1 MPTRRLVQEPLR
13 RMTNEAVA
21 HESEHHAPPPNVEA
35 DVIARELI
43 ATTTGASGRFKAW
56 AWILGILSV
65 VGIVSLVVK
74 FASVGDDSTKWGY
87 VAALV
92 SFLLSVAG
100 GAPMIAMAPVMAK
113 ANWVR
118 PITRLASIFSFVS
131 VITLIMLIPL
141 VAILP
146 PLVTEGAR
154 RRTIWYL
161 APDYSPHI
169 WGIAGLLLLIVTGMM
184 LFYSAAL
191 PDFASMRDHST
202 GWRQRLGKRLARG
215 WVGTDVQWR
224 TLRMRIGMFG
234 TFYFLILVF
243 VNFLITTD
251 FGQSMVPGWR
261 DAILPMAHTVSGF
274 QGGVAAVVIALYF
287 SRRFMKLE
295 KYVHLD
301 AFWSLGRLLFAL
313 TLLWIYFFYS
323 SFIVFWYGRSEN
335 DIATLNHQIKG
346 PFLPVFIV
354 GMLLIWFVPWWILIW
369 NKVRR
374 GTSAMVVG
382 SFIILIGLLLDRIR
396 MFVPAWS
403 VPGDQIHQKWLAET
417 PAAYWPTI
425 FDILIMAGGISSIAL
440 IVMLMTRVIPVLS
453 VWQVQEFNLL
463 SKPIK
468 YVRGHATLVAK
479 PD

>member
-1 MPTRRLVQEPLR
+1 MAS
-13 RMTNEAVA
+13 EAVA
-21 HESEHHAPPPNVEA
+21 HGHEAEEHHAPPPQVEA
-35 DVIARELI
+35 VVVARELI
-43 ATTTGASGRFKAW
+43 ATTTGASGRFKAI
-56 AWILGILSV
+56 AWTLGVLSIA
-65 VGIVSLVVK
+65 GIVALVLK
-74 FASVGDDSTKWGY
+74 WIDQGDDATKWGY

-92 SFLLSVAG
+92 SFLLSVTG
-100 GAPMIAMAPVMAK
+100 GAPMVAMAPVMAK

-118 PITRLASIFSFVS
+118 PVTRIAAIFSFAG
-131 VITLIMLIPL
+131 ITTIIMLIPL
-141 VAILP
+141 VALLP

-154 RRTIWYL
+154 RRTVWFE

-169 WGIAGLLLLIVTGMM
+169 WSVVGLVLLLVTGIM

-202 GWRQRLGKRLARG
+202 GWRQRLGKKLARG
-215 WVGTDVQWR
+215 WVGNDSQWR

-243 VNFLITTD
+243 VNFLISTD
-251 FGQSMVPGWR
+251 YGQSMVPGWR
-261 DAILPMAHTVSGF
+261 DAIFPMYHTVSSF
-274 QGGVAAVVIALYF
+274 QAGVAGIVIALWAA
-287 SRRFMKLE
+287 RRYMKLE

-313 TLLWIYFFYS
+313 TLLWVYFFYS

-335 DIATLNHQIKG
+335 DIATLNLMIKG
-346 PFLPVFIV
+346 PMIYAFIA
-354 GMLLIWFVPWWILIW
+354 GALLIWFVPWWILIW

-374 GTSAMVVG
+374 GINGMVIG
-382 SFIILIGLLLDRIR
+382 SFIILIGVLLDRIR
-396 MFVPAWS
+396 TFVPAWS
-403 VPGDQIHQKWLAET
+403 VPPEQIHEKWLKVIPDT
-417 PAAYWPTI
+417 LYPNV
-425 FDILIMAGGISSIAL
+425 FDILIMAGGISLAVL
-440 IVMLMTRVIPVLS
+440 IIMLMTRVIPVLS

-468 YVRGHATLVAK
+468 YIRGHATLVAK

>member
-1 MPTRRLVQEPLR
+1 MASQ
-13 RMTNEAVA
+13 AVA
-21 HESEHHAPPPNVEA
+21 HEAEHHAPPPQVAA
-35 DVIARELI
+35 DVISTELV

-56 AWILGILSV
+56 VWGLGILSIA
-65 VGIVSLVVK
+65 GIVALVIK
-74 FASVGDDSTKWGY
+74 FIDQGDDSTKWGY

-100 GAPMIAMAPVMAK
+100 GAPMVAMAPVMAK

-118 PITRLASIFSFVS
+118 PITRIASLFSFAS
-131 VITLIMLIPL
+131 VVTLVMLIPL

-154 RRTIWYL
+154 RRTIWYE

-169 WGIAGLLLLIVTGMM
+169 WTTLALVMLLITGIM

-202 GWRQRLGKRLARG
+202 GWRKRLGKRLARG
-215 WVGTDVQWR
+215 WVGTDAQWR

-243 VNFLITTD
+243 ANFLFTTD

-261 DAILPMAHTVSGF
+261 DAILPMYHTVSGF
-274 QGGVAAVVIALYF
+274 QAGVAGVVIALYF
-287 SRRFMKLE
+287 SRKYMKLE
-295 KYVHLD
+295 KFIHLD

-346 PFLPVFIV
+346 PMIWAFFGAMI
-354 GMLLIWFVPWWILIW
+354 LLWFVPWWILIW

-374 GTSAMVVG
+374 GTTVMVMG
-382 SFIILIGLLLDRIR
+382 SFVILVGLMLDRIR

-403 VPGDQIHQKWLAET
+403 VPGDQIHEKWLKVIPET
-417 PAAYWPTI
+417 YWPDI
-425 FDILIMAGGISSIAL
+425 FDILIMAGGISLVAF
-440 IVMLMTRVIPVLS
+440 IVMMMTRVVPVLS

-468 YVRGHATLVAK
+468 YIRGHATLVAK

>member
-1 MPTRRLVQEPLR
+1 MAS
-13 RMTNEAVA
+13 EAIA
-21 HESEHHAPPPNVEA
+21 HESEHHAPPPQVDA

-56 AWILGILSV
+56 AWILGILSIA
-65 VGIVSLVVK
+65 GIVSLIVK
-74 FASVGDDSTKWGY
+74 FTDVGDDSTKWGY
-87 VAALV
+87 VAAMV

-100 GAPMIAMAPVMAK
+100 AAPMIAMAPVMAK

-118 PITRLASIFSFVS
+118 PITRLASIFSFAGVA
-131 VITLIMLIPL
+131 TLIMLIPL

-154 RRTIWYL
+154 RRTIWYM
-161 APDYSPHI
+161 APDYSPHF
-169 WGIAGLLLLIVTGMM
+169 WTTLGLVLLLFTGLM

-224 TLRMRIGMFG
+224 TLRKRIGMFG

-243 VNFLITTD
+243 VNFLISTD

-261 DAILPMAHTVSGF
+261 DAIFPMYHTISGF
-274 QGGVAAVVIALYF
+274 QAGVAGVVIALYF

-313 TLLWIYFFYS
+313 TLLWVYFFYS

-346 PFLPVFIV
+346 PMLPVFLV
-354 GMLLIWFVPWWILIW
+354 GVILIWFVPWWMLIW
-369 NKVRR
+369 NRVRR

-396 MFVPAWS
+396 IFVPAWS
-403 VPGDQIHQKWLAET
+403 VPGDQIHQKWLEVT
-417 PAAYWPTI
+417 PEVYWPNI
-425 FDILIMAGGISSIAL
+425 FDILIIAGGISLVAL
-440 IVMLMTRVIPVLS
+440 IVMLMTLLLMVVL
-453 VWQVQEFNLL
+453 VLQFQ
-463 SKPIK
+463 
-468 YVRGHATLVAK
+468 
-479 PD
+479 

>member
-1 MPTRRLVQEPLR
+1 MAS
-13 RMTNEAVA
+13 EAVA
-21 HESEHHAPPPNVEA
+21 TGHEAADHHAPPPNVAAE
-35 DVIARELI
+35 VVARELI

-56 AWILGILSV
+56 TWGLGILSI
-65 VGIVSLVVK
+65 VGIVALILK
-74 FASVGDDSTKWGY
+74 FIDVGNDSTKWGY
-87 VAALV
+87 VAAMV

-100 GAPMIAMAPVMAK
+100 GAPMVAMAPVVAK

-118 PITRLASIFSFVS
+118 PVTRIASLFSFAG
-131 VITLIMLIPL
+131 IATLIMLIPL

-154 RRTIWYL
+154 RRTVWFM

-169 WGIAGLLLLIVTGMM
+169 WTTLALVLLLLTGIM

-243 VNFLITTD
+243 VNFLISTD
-251 FGQSMVPGWR
+251 FGQSLVPGWR
-261 DAILPMAHTVSGF
+261 DAIFPMYHTVSSF
-274 QGGVAAVVIALYF
+274 QAGVAGVVIALYF
-287 SRRFMKLE
+287 SRKYMKLE

-323 SFIVFWYGRSEN
+323 SFIVFWYGRSAN
-335 DIATLNHQIKG
+335 DIATLDLLIKG
-346 PFLPVFIV
+346 PMIYAFF
-354 GMLLIWFVPWWILIW
+354 GGLLLMWFVPWWILIW

-374 GTSAMVVG
+374 GTGAMVVG

-396 MFVPAWS
+396 TFVPAWS
-403 VPGDQIHQKWLAET
+403 VPPERIHEKWLT
-417 PAAYWPTI
+417 VIPDTYWPTV
-425 FDILIMAGGISSIAL
+425 FDVLIMIGGISMIAV

-468 YVRGHATLVAK
+468 YIRGHATLVAK

>member
-1 MPTRRLVQEPLR
+1 
-13 RMTNEAVA
+13 MTNEAVA
-21 HESEHHAPPPNVEA
+21 HESDHHAPPPNVDA
-35 DVIARELI
+35 DVISRELV

-56 AWILGILSV
+56 AWILGILSI

-74 FASVGDDSTKWGY
+74 FADVGDDSTKWGY

-100 GAPMIAMAPVMAK
+100 GAPMVAMAPVMAK

-118 PITRLASIFSFVS
+118 PVTRLASLFSFAGV
-131 VITLIMLIPL
+131 VTLIMLIPL

-169 WGIAGLLLLIVTGMM
+169 WGVLGLVLLLVTGIM

-243 VNFLITTD
+243 VNFLISTD

-261 DAILPMAHTVSGF
+261 DAIFPMYHTVSGF
-274 QGGVAAVVIALYF
+274 QAGVAAVVIGLYF

-335 DIATLNHQIKG
+335 DIATLKHQIIG
-346 PFLPVFIV
+346 PFLPVFIAGV
-354 GMLLIWFVPWWILIW
+354 LLIWFVPWWILIW

-382 SFIILIGLLLDRIR
+382 SFVILFGLLLDRIR
-396 MFVPAWS
+396 IFVPAWS

-417 PAAYWPTI
+417 PAAYWPNL
-425 FDILIMAGGISSIAL
+425 FDILIIVGGISAVAL

-463 SKPIK
+463 AKPIR